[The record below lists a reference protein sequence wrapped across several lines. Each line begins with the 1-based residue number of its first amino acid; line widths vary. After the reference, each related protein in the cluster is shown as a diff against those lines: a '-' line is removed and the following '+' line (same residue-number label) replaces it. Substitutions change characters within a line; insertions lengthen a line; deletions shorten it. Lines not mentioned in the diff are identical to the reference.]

1 MVNSLVN
8 GGIPADLDM
17 SHILAGFMHML
28 TLNQD
33 SMKLLKESELVKMS
47 MANYLECVA
56 NMHDGV
62 EPEHKYDV
70 RVVFKL
76 VSILA
81 YS

>member
-33 SMKLLKESELVKMS
+33 SMKLLKESELVKMFVKLCLDPRKYFKHAR
-47 MANYLECVA
+47 MRVRRDEY
-56 NMHDGV
+56 DGLD
-62 EPEHKYDV
+62 H
-70 RVVFKL
+70 L
-76 VSILA
+76 IQ
-81 YS
+81 